1 MAEDPSK
8 SLFTFE
14 HFIIERQPDTV
25 CDEAISAAGS
35 RMKQRDRAGRCG
47 TLSG

>member
-14 HFIIERQPDTV
+14 HLFFEMQWGFSCDPIVSADNSLGRQ
-25 CDEAISAAGS
+25 
-35 RMKQRDRAGRCG
+35 RQQRQQKSW
-47 TLSG
+47 T

>member
-14 HFIIERQPDTV
+14 LLIIEMQRDTV
-25 CDEAISAAGS
+25 YDGAISAAGFGT
-35 RMKQRDRAGRCG
+35 KQRDRVGR
-47 TLSG
+47 

>member
-14 HFIIERQPDTV
+14 HLSIEKQWHIA
-25 CDEAISAAGS
+25 CDWIASAAGFGIE
-35 RMKQRDRAGRCG
+35 RDSRAGCFG
-47 TLSG
+47 TSNG

>member
-14 HFIIERQPDTV
+14 HLIIEMRYDTV
-25 CDEAISAAGS
+25 CDGAIYAAGFG
-35 RMKQRDRAGRCG
+35 MQQRDVAGRCE
-47 TLSG
+47 TLKG

>member
-14 HFIIERQPDTV
+14 PFIIERQGKTACSWVVPATGFGMKGEDRV
-25 CDEAISAAGS
+25 GRRGS
-35 RMKQRDRAGRCG
+35 LNG
-47 TLSG
+47 